1 MNTPQRTRRLRA
13 GIAIY
18 GARSA
23 RQHIARTAAI
33 SRQLDQIAPGTAE
46 VRIVP
51 VTIDDQHRTWAVLL
65 NDLIQPVSAGHDAR
79 AAAARLLRHMFPRAD
94 WSAPQRYNVHTGH
107 LTPDAPTAPAALG
120 IDTAEAAR

>member
-1 MNTPQRTRRLRA
+1 MNPQTTRRPLRGA
-13 GIAIY
+13 LAIY

-33 SRQLDQIAPGTAE
+33 ARQLDQIAPSTAE

-51 VTIDDQHRTWAVLL
+51 VTIDDQPRTRAVLL

-107 LTPDAPTAPAALG
+107 LTPDAPAVPTALG

>member
-13 GIAIY
+13 CYAIY

-33 SRQLDQIAPGTAE
+33 GRQLDQIAPGTAE

-51 VTIDDQHRTWAVLL
+51 VTTDDRPYTRAVLL

-94 WSAPQRYNVHTGH
+94 WSAPQRYDVHTGH
-107 LTPDAPTAPAALG
+107 LTPDVPAVPAALG
-120 IDTAEAAR
+120 IDTAKDAR